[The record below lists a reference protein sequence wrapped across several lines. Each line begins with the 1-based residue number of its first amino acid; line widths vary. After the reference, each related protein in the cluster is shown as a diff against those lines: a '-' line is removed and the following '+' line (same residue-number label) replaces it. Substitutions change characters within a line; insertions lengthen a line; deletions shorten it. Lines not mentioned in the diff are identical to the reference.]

1 MSNAFAALIWW
12 VVPAAGLI
20 GALGYVLWVTKFQGK
35 FQQETQRSVG
45 QFQRFQDSLRDSQA
59 RDVAEDR
66 VSFRFLIGCLLPSPS
81 LMQSAMS
88 GHGTDRSPGR
98 MWRPPVRSPTSLGRL
113 ASLPTPLPRCPPHT
127 SM

>member
-12 VVPAAGLI
+12 VVPAAGLS

-59 RDVAEDR
+59 RDVAGGGAIIATTAAAGGTSDDKSAPGFND
-66 VSFRFLIGCLLPSPS
+66 VSS
-81 LMQSAMS
+81 LDTGSFDS
-88 GHGTDRSPGR
+88 GSFDAGS
-98 MWRPPVRSPTSLGRL
+98 SN
-113 ASLPTPLPRCPPHT
+113 
-127 SM
+127 

>member
-20 GALGYVLWVTKFQGK
+20 GALGYVVWVTKFEGK

-59 RDVAEDR
+59 RDAGVTGIIIA
-66 VSFRFLIGCLLPSPS
+66 G
-81 LMQSAMS
+81 SAGNDDGASDDS
-88 GHGTDRSPGR
+88 GSSADFGGSSDS
-98 MWRPPVRSPTSLGRL
+98 SSS
-113 ASLPTPLPRCPPHT
+113 AD
-127 SM
+127 

>member
-20 GALGYVLWVTKFQGK
+20 GALGYVVWVTKFEGK

-59 RDVAEDR
+59 RDAGTGVIITGAAAGDDG
-66 VSFRFLIGCLLPSPS
+66 SSDDAGSDAGADAGS
-81 LMQSAMS
+81 SA
-88 GHGTDRSPGR
+88 D
-98 MWRPPVRSPTSLGRL
+98 
-113 ASLPTPLPRCPPHT
+113 
-127 SM
+127 